1 MAPQTARPAV
11 ACRGHTPS
19 HHLHVAE
26 PRQESRREGQQTNEA
41 ESTSNVGALATD
53 PVSENTKLR
62 PFGWGFVFDYRR
74 RSFGGSGEP
83 RQEPTVTSAP
93 RAAPHLRDEANTS
106 KWRRT
111 CASRRAAS
119 PCRATERQLP
129 AKRSPQAGWIAA
141 IPEFSAAVDCTGV
154 VGTPRT
160 DCCALRSS
168 DISSGLNPSECGRRG
183 KPASR
188 RDPLP

>member
-11 ACRGHTPS
+11 ACGGHAPS

-26 PRQESRREGQQTNEA
+26 PRQGSRREGQQTKEA

-53 PVSENTKLR
+53 RVSENTKLR

-74 RSFGGSGEP
+74 RSLGGSGEP

-119 PCRATERQLP
+119 PCRASIGGDWCPILYP
-129 AKRSPQAGWIAA
+129 AEARREVA
-141 IPEFSAAVDCTGV
+141 PEFVADSKESDN
-154 VGTPRT
+154 RT
-160 DCCALRSS
+160 SPFTATT
-168 DISSGLNPSECGRRG
+168 SG
-183 KPASR
+183 
-188 RDPLP
+188 